1 MIAALRSRAIAPVE
15 GTATRRRGGHAML
28 ATIGSVTAPRTPRS
42 LPGILLLLVALA
54 ASTSQGADE
63 ESRKV
68 DAGPLPDF
76 ELKRL
81 NGEPDRLGAYRGQVL
96 LIVNTASECG
106 YTPQYEG
113 LQKVYKRY
121 RERGFAVL
129 GFPSNDFGKQE
140 PGSDEQIGKFCRMNY
155 GVEFPMFSKCKV
167 LGEDAHPLYRELES
181 RPAPIGGDVTWNFEK
196 YLVDREGRVVA
207 RFDPELEPEDPRI
220 TKRIEDLLAA
230 GAASDE
236 S

>member
-1 MIAALRSRAIAPVE
+1 MQRPA
-15 GTATRRRGGHAML
+15 TAFRF
-28 ATIGSVTAPRTPRS
+28 PRS
-42 LPGILLLLVALA
+42 LPGRLLLLAALTL
-54 ASTSQGADE
+54 SPSGAGAE
-63 ESRKV
+63 GSPV
-68 DAGPLPDF
+68 NDAPLPDIAL
-76 ELKRL
+76 ERL
-81 NGEPDRLGAYRGQVL
+81 NGVSDHLGSYRGQVV

-121 RERGFAVL
+121 HDRGFTVL

-140 PGSDEQIGKFCRMNY
+140 PGSNAEIGKFCRMNY
-155 GVEFPMFSKCKV
+155 GVEFPMFAKCAV
-167 LGEDAHPLYRELES
+167 LGKDAHPLYLDLRA

-220 TKRIEDLLAA
+220 TRRIEELLAA
-230 GAASDE
+230 SGKQGE

>member
-1 MIAALRSRAIAPVE
+1 MMIEIGNASALR
-15 GTATRRRGGHAML
+15 TA
-28 ATIGSVTAPRTPRS
+28 RS
-42 LPGILLLLVALA
+42 LPGILLLVVTLVAA
-54 ASTSQGADE
+54 AAHGADE
-63 ESRKV
+63 RGQKT
-68 DAGPLPDF
+68 DAAPLPDF
-76 ELKRL
+76 ELVRL
-81 NGEPDRLGAYRGQVL
+81 NGEPDHLGAYRGRVL

-113 LQKVYKRY
+113 LQKIYKRY
-121 RERGFAVL
+121 RARGFTVL

-207 RFDPELEPEDPRI
+207 RFDPEVEPEDPRI
-220 TKRIEDLLAA
+220 TQRIEDLLAA
-230 GAASDE
+230 DVSSDE
-236 S
+236 G